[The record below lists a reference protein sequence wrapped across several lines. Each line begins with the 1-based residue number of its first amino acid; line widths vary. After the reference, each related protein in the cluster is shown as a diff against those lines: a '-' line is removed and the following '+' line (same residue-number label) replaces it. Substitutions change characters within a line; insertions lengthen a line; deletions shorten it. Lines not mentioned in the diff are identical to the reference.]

1 MSASISPQGEKG
13 NMPQLEIFSDAD
25 MAAAIDDAAVK
36 GHDVLVIANGFTA
49 ALATRDNPTSV
60 WTLRGRGDFGLK
72 SGAATRVPA
81 DSGTLW
87 WLDVTGSPVAS
98 DLTAITP
105 VRTAR
110 TDVDAWLQH
119 ADSLTRPSGRGPAP
133 KDADLEDLGYLAAW
147 RCQFSG
153 CGKDL
158 RTHAVSGVASKS
170 SYFAHIIASSP
181 KGPRGDALLSGV
193 RADDI
198 ENFLL
203 LCDEC
208 HRRIDR
214 EDPDRFTV
222 AVLQKMREE
231 SIAEVRR
238 LLTSLQYPEV
248 VPVVLMGNVTAQS
261 PHFVARE
268 AEEALWTRKLRMKR
282 GHAHTFFENGWN
294 QYDPH
299 SGPYWSSLFG
309 SLEGELPQLRKFLR
323 TASDTAGAT
332 PLAVFPLHGTS
343 VLVLAGRLF
352 GEASAVSLF
361 QFRRERP
368 IQAEGGRWAFDSDVP
383 VSPSNKFFVNELHP
397 HKAGAEEACL
407 VVSLTFKISPD
418 RLPSGLTENGSFTI
432 GTLEVSSSERLHH
445 DILTSEEDIDL
456 VSKQLGESVRIL
468 QDDWGVKRVHLF
480 VGAPASV
487 CFKLGQKLQA
497 RNHATYRCHESMPGP
512 GGSFLPTIEI
522 DNREVRSLRTGE
534 ALKLA

>member
-1 MSASISPQGEKG
+1 MKLG
-13 NMPQLEIFSDAD
+13 NMPELEIFSDAD
-25 MAAAIDDAAVK
+25 MAEAMKAATDK
-36 GHDVLVIANGFTA
+36 ERELLVVANGFTA
-49 ALATRDNPTSV
+49 VLASREAPASA
-60 WTLRGRGDFGLK
+60 WIPLGRGDFGLK
-72 SGAATRVPA
+72 SGAAAVAPA
-81 DSGTLW
+81 GAGHLW
-87 WLDVTGSPVAS
+87 WQDTDAPPVAF
-98 DLTAITP
+98 DLTATTP
-105 VRTAR
+105 VRATQAGVE
-110 TDVDAWLQH
+110 TWL
-119 ADSLTRPSGRGPAP
+119 DSANALTKPSGRGASPRS
-133 KDADLEDLGYLAAW
+133 EDMDELGYLAAW

-158 RTHAVSGVASKS
+158 QTHTSTGVMSKS

-181 KGPRGDALLSGV
+181 KGPRGDPLLSDQ
-193 RADDI
+193 RSADI

-214 EDPDRFTV
+214 EDPDRFTI

-238 LLTSLQYPEV
+238 LLASLQYPEA
-248 VPVVLMGNVTAQS
+248 VPIVLMGNITAQS

-282 GHAHTFFENGWN
+282 GHWHAFFENGWN

-299 SGPYWSSLFG
+299 SGAYWSSLFS

-323 TASDTAGAT
+323 TDAGASGTT

-343 VLVLAGRLF
+343 VLILAGRLF

-361 QFRRERP
+361 QFRRERSP
-368 IQAEGGRWAFDSDVP
+368 KAEGGRWAFDSNVAA
-383 VSPSNKFFVNELHP
+383 SSGGKYCLTTRHP
-397 HKAGAEEACL
+397 HADGAEEACL
-407 VVSLTFKISPD
+407 IISLTFRIAPD
-418 RLPSGLTENGSFTI
+418 RLPPDVVENGAFRM
-432 GTLEVSSSERLHH
+432 GALEVSSSETLYH
-445 DILTSEEDIDL
+445 DILSGEADIDL
-456 VSKQLGESVRIL
+456 VSQRLGEAVRVL

-497 RNHATYRCHESMPGP
+497 RNHATYRCYESEPRPNGT
-512 GGSFLPTIEI
+512 FLPTIEI
-522 DNREVRSLRTGE
+522 DNREVRALRTME
-534 ALKLA
+534 SLKLA